1 MKKVNCRKLA
11 GTILIMGCM
20 LAGCNVQSAGTET
33 MESDMPAKEAELNVG
48 AANAEIM
55 SVVPDSGKPSD
66 SPVRELP
73 ETVAL
78 NEALFDGAD
87 MDLWIGENETLIAL
101 KKDTLY
107 LYDIAGAEIIAEG
120 KTEQWFLASIY
131 PYKDGFCVIGSLED
145 EKKQN
150 DISKNES
157 FIVEAADNA
166 TMLAVFYDSSLQ
178 EKSRLLLNDI
188 VECPDVT
195 MWSVS
200 PDASMLAYF
209 NLWDGLCIY
218 DCNNKTR
225 KQLLDFSGSREKVL
239 NLLAV
244 DTLFFDGE
252 NERLVFTG
260 GTDKGNI
267 TFESWGCI
275 NLDGT
280 GYENHICEKNA
291 GMAAAYK
298 NGKLLLGE
306 DSLTFEKKM
315 GYVDTVTKE
324 EKYSTDIEGGYTIGG
339 PVFSD
344 LGETFAVTDIE
355 GSQAVLTIYN
365 TADFSKIYQEVIT
378 DENEELFYR
387 SPRVYLFD
395 RLRVG
400 VVCMGGYEIPL
411 KTFLIRY

>member
-1 MKKVNCRKLA
+1 MKKVNCWKFV
-11 GTILIMGCM
+11 GIVIMGCM

-33 MESDMPAKEAELNVG
+33 MESDMSTEKTELNVG
-48 AANAEIM
+48 AANAEIV
-55 SVVPDSGKPSD
+55 SVVPDSGKSSD
-66 SPVRELP
+66 SSDRELP
-73 ETVAL
+73 EAAEL
-78 NEALFDGAD
+78 NEDLFDGSD
-87 MDLWIGENETLIAL
+87 MDLWSGENETLIAL
-101 KKDTLY
+101 KNDTLY
-107 LYDIAGAEIIAEG
+107 LYDIAKGEIIAEG
-120 KTEQWFLASIY
+120 KTEQWFMANIY
-131 PYKDGFCVIGSLED
+131 PCNSGFCIIGNSQDDVKSDNVED
-145 EKKQN
+145 
-150 DISKNES
+150 NEQ
-157 FIVEAADNA
+157 FVVEVVDDM
-166 TMLAVFYDSSLQ
+166 TTLAVFYDSSLQ
-178 EKSRLLLNDI
+178 ERTRIVLNDI
-188 VECPDVT
+188 VEYPDATV
-195 MWSVS
+195 WAVS

-244 DTLFFDGE
+244 DILFFDEE

-280 GYENHICEKNA
+280 GFENHICEKNT
-291 GMAAAYK
+291 GMAVAYK
-298 NGKLLLGE
+298 NGRLLLGE

-315 GYVDTVTKE
+315 GYVDTATKE
-324 EKYSTDIEGGYTIGG
+324 ERYSTDIEGGYTIGG

-344 LGETFAVTDIE
+344 LGETFVVTDIE
-355 GSQAVLTIYN
+355 GSQAILTIYN
-365 TADFSKIYQEVIT
+365 TADFSKIYQKVIT
-378 DENEELFYR
+378 DENEEFFYR

-400 VVCMGGYEIPL
+400 LVCMGGYEIPL

>member
-1 MKKVNCRKLA
+1 MKKVNCRKFV
-11 GTILIMGCM
+11 GILIIGCM
-20 LAGCNVQSAGTET
+20 LAGCNIQSAGTET
-33 MESDMPAKEAELNVG
+33 MESDMSTEKTELNVG

-55 SVVPDSGKPSD
+55 SVVPDSGKSSD
-66 SPVRELP
+66 SSDREVP
-73 ETVAL
+73 EAAEL
-78 NEALFDGAD
+78 NEDLFDGSD
-87 MDLWIGENETLIAL
+87 MNLWIGEKETLIAL
-101 KKDTLY
+101 KNDTLY
-107 LYDIAGAEIIAEG
+107 LYDIAGGEILAEG
-120 KTEQWFLASIY
+120 KTEQWFMVNIY
-131 PYKDGFCVIGSLED
+131 PCNGGFCMIGISRDDMKPNDVRDD
-145 EKKQN
+145 EPFKAEVV
-150 DISKNES
+150 D
-157 FIVEAADNA
+157 DA
-166 TMLAVFYDSSLQ
+166 TMPAVFYDNTLQ
-178 EKSRLLLNDI
+178 ERNRIVLNDI
-188 VECPDVT
+188 VEYPEASV
-195 MWSVS
+195 WAVS

-209 NLWDGLCIY
+209 NLWDGLCLY

-225 KQLLDFSGSREKVL
+225 KQLLDFSGSEEKVL

-244 DTLFFDGE
+244 DILFFDEE

-280 GYENHICEKNA
+280 GFENHICEKDA
-291 GMAAAYK
+291 GMAVAYK

-306 DSLTFEKKM
+306 DSFTFEKKM

-324 EKYSTDIEGGYTIGG
+324 EKYSDNIEGGYTIGG

-355 GSQAVLTIYN
+355 GSQAVITIYN

-378 DENEELFYR
+378 DEHEELFYR

-395 RLRVG
+395 RLGVG
-400 VVCMGGYEIPL
+400 LVCMGGLEIPL
-411 KTFLIRY
+411 KVFFIKY

>member
-1 MKKVNCRKLA
+1 MKKVNCWKFV
-11 GTILIMGCM
+11 GILIMGCM
-20 LAGCNVQSAGTET
+20 LAGCNMQSAGTET

-55 SVVPDSGKPSD
+55 SVVPDSGKSSD
-66 SPVRELP
+66 NLAQELT
-73 ETVAL
+73 EVAEL
-78 NEALFDGAD
+78 NEDLFDGSD
-87 MDLWIGENETLIAL
+87 MELWIGENETLIAL
-101 KKDTLY
+101 RKDTLY
-107 LYDIAGAEIIAEG
+107 LYDIAGGEIIAEG
-120 KTEQWFLASIY
+120 KTEQWFMANIY
-131 PYKDGFCVIGSLED
+131 PCKEGFCMIGSLED
-145 EKKQN
+145 EEKQN
-150 DISKNES
+150 NVRDDES
-157 FIVEAADNA
+157 FVVEVTTDA
-166 TMLAVFYDSSLQ
+166 TLAVFYDSSLH
-178 EKSRLLLNDI
+178 ERSRIVLNDI
-188 VECPDVT
+188 VEYPDATV
-195 MWSVS
+195 WAVS

-225 KQLLDFSGSREKVL
+225 RQLLDFSDSREKVL

-244 DTLFFDGE
+244 DILFFDEE

-280 GYENHICEKNA
+280 GFENHICEKDA
-291 GMAAAYK
+291 GIAVAYK
-298 NGKLLLGE
+298 NGRLLLGE

-378 DENEELFYR
+378 DENEELFYH

-400 VVCMGGYEIPL
+400 LVCMGGYKIPL
-411 KTFLIRY
+411 KAFLIRY

>member
-1 MKKVNCRKLA
+1 MKKVNCWKLA
-11 GTILIMGCM
+11 GILIMVCI
-20 LAGCNVQSAGTET
+20 LAGCNMQPAGTET
-33 MESDMPAKEAELNVG
+33 MESDMPAKETELNVG
-48 AANAEIM
+48 AANAEII
-55 SVVPDSGKPSD
+55 SDSGKLSD
-66 SPVRELP
+66 SSARELP
-73 ETVAL
+73 EAAEL
-78 NEALFDGAD
+78 NEDLFNGSD

-101 KKDTLY
+101 KEDTLY
-107 LYDIAGAEIIAEG
+107 LYDIAEGEIIAEG
-120 KTEQWFLASIY
+120 KTEHWFMVNIY
-131 PYKDGFCVIGSLED
+131 PCNGGFCMIGNFQDDVQTNATPDD
-145 EKKQN
+145 EQ
-150 DISKNES
+150 
-157 FIVEAADNA
+157 FIVEIEDDM
-166 TMLAVFYDSSLQ
+166 TTLAVFYDSSLQ
-178 EKSRLLLNDI
+178 EKSRFVLNDI
-188 VECPDVT
+188 VEYPDATVWT
-195 MWSVS
+195 VS

-209 NLWDGLCIY
+209 NLWDGLCLY
-218 DCNNKTR
+218 DCNDKSR

-239 NLLAV
+239 NLLAI
-244 DTLFFDGE
+244 DILFFDGE

-280 GYENHICEKNA
+280 GFENHICEKDA
-291 GMAAAYK
+291 GTAVAYK
-298 NGKLLLGE
+298 TGRLLLGE

-315 GYVDTVTKE
+315 GYVDTVTKK

-378 DENEELFYR
+378 DENEELFYHL
-387 SPRVYLFD
+387 PRVYLFD

-400 VVCMGGYEIPL
+400 LICMGGYDIPL